1 MNYVIKNQR
10 DVYIKLDNG
19 KPVTCGKDQAEEF
32 NYAKAKNILDNLPK
46 TMKKF
51 HFKYQVV
58 QETTHK
64 VNKDIRQEIKNNV
77 IQGNVDYEVTE
88 NITQWLDKFGECSD
102 VLDDAKDRQKIL
114 IQKLGDIDNELLDI
128 LHIIEL
134 EPSKNMYHG
143 WLLYKRIK
151 NNRKERRITKDE
163 INIIQD
169 VLEKVDSFWLS
180 RKRIQ
185 KAIDGLFKRKYTFR
199 IVEEEEDVK
208 NVV

>member
-10 DVYIKLDNG
+10 EVYIKLDKG
-19 KPVTCGKDQAEEF
+19 KPVTCEKSQAEIF
-32 NYAKAKNILDNLPK
+32 NYNKAKNILDNLPK

-51 HFKYQVV
+51 HFRYQAV
-58 QETTHK
+58 QENISK
-64 VNKDIRQEIKNNV
+64 IDQDFRQEIKNNV

-88 NITQWLDKFGECSD
+88 NITQWLDRFGSCSD
-102 VLDDAKDRQKIL
+102 ILNDAKDRQKIL
-114 IQKLGDIDNELLDI
+114 IQKLSDIDNELLDI
-128 LHIIEL
+128 LHMIEL

-151 NNRKERRITKDE
+151 NNRKERRIIKDE
-163 INIIQD
+163 IIIIQD

-185 KAIDGLFKRKYTFR
+185 KAIDGLFKRKYKFR
-199 IVEEEEDVK
+199 IIEEEDNEK
-208 NVV
+208 DVV